1 MHSCH
6 FVLLL
11 LCCLLAGC
19 SKEDPGRSDDLLIK
33 AGFQCGWGAGTDSI
47 VISRTSI
54 KYTYYIPRESPLPK
68 ISKTRAVSASE
79 WIEIQGCVN
88 WLEFSKLDY
97 NTCNICVDG
106 CDEWISLEEGNTSR
120 KITFGKELAI
130 ESISKLQTKLTGL
143 RKEFSGK

>member
-19 SKEDPGRSDDLLIK
+19 SKEDPGWSDDLLIK